1 MKRLPRCS
9 WISLLL
15 LVGLAPIAM
24 SADWGGSIDN
34 ATEIAYE
41 TEVLPSQRNRVAL
54 WGSYQSGSWFSA
66 FGQGSYVY
74 SLDRPYLF
82 DVDEL
87 WAEAE
92 LGLGTPGALKSSDP
106 GGLAFKARLGR
117 FFMREFSGYVLD
129 HRVDGLRFSLATR
142 WGQLRAGAGYTG
154 LLLKPTSDI
163 ELSKLDTADEAKVDV
178 RLAPS
183 RLIEQFE
190 ITFAELVLRQDVVF
204 SAVLQQDLRPTD
216 ETRDDRGR
224 VDTQYYGLGVAGPV
238 WRNLFH
244 ETFGYAGTGSMISG
258 QAGVYERRSIRSWL
272 AGGSLRYLL
281 PSFLQSYVELGGVYA
296 SGDADHRTFL
306 EGNAEDSSTLF
317 LPISGEK
324 PGLVFAP
331 VVGNLAYGRLALAT
345 KPFTSVMENS
355 SPPYLSP
362 RETGFSSLQII
373 AETFVFFRPTTG
385 PISKP
390 GLNDASESTYLG
402 TEVDLRLQARLLS
415 DLGMALSSGVFLP
428 NTGEVSGFETAED
441 PAFRADG
448 QDVQLLTRLE
458 LSVSF

>member
-1 MKRLPRCS
+1 
-9 WISLLL
+9 
-15 LVGLAPIAM
+15 
-24 SADWGGSIDN
+24 
-34 ATEIAYE
+34 
-41 TEVLPSQRNRVAL
+41 
-54 WGSYQSGSWFSA
+54 
-66 FGQGSYVY
+66 
-74 SLDRPYLF
+74 
-82 DVDEL
+82 
-87 WAEAE
+87 
-92 LGLGTPGALKSSDP
+92 
-106 GGLAFKARLGR
+106 
-117 FFMREFSGYVLD
+117 VLD

-142 WGQLRAGAGYTG
+142 WGRLRAGAGYTG

-183 RLIEQFE
+183 RLIEQLE

-385 PISKP
+385 PISEP

-402 TEVDLRLQARLLS
+402 TEVDLRLQARPLS
-415 DLGMALSSGVFLP
+415 DLGLALSSGVFLP
-428 NTGEVSGFETAED
+428 NTGEVSGFESADD

-448 QDVQLLTRLE
+448 REVELLTRLE

>member
-1 MKRLPRCS
+1 
-9 WISLLL
+9 
-15 LVGLAPIAM
+15 
-24 SADWGGSIDN
+24 
-34 ATEIAYE
+34 
-41 TEVLPSQRNRVAL
+41 
-54 WGSYQSGSWFSA
+54 
-66 FGQGSYVY
+66 
-74 SLDRPYLF
+74 
-82 DVDEL
+82 
-87 WAEAE
+87 
-92 LGLGTPGALKSSDP
+92 
-106 GGLAFKARLGR
+106 
-117 FFMREFSGYVLD
+117 MREFSGYVLD

-142 WGQLRAGAGYTG
+142 WGRLRAGAGYTG

-183 RLIEQFE
+183 RLIEQLE